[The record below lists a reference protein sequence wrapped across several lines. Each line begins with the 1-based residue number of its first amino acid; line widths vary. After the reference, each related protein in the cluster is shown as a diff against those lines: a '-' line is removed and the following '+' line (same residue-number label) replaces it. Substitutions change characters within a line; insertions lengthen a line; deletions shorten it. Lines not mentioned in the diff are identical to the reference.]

1 MRILHLTDCDLT
13 PKPRTTGDPLRF
25 AVLGHPIAHS
35 LSPRL
40 HALFAAQCGIA
51 LEYLAIDAP
60 PERFAEIARRFFDEG
75 GRGANVTLPDK
86 RLAFELADSHTQAAQ
101 RAGVANV
108 LTRRTDGRIEAHN
121 TDGAGL
127 IRDLRE
133 RHRIDLQHRRVLLLG
148 AGGAAQAVAW
158 ALLDAGVR
166 ELIVANRT
174 LGRASDLAGALARP
188 QRVCISEWNKLGRCE
203 ACDLMFNATSAG
215 VLGTRMQLPDSLVST
230 HTVAYDLAYGE
241 AARPFLEWARSAGAA
256 RALDGSGMLV
266 ETAADSFEHWHG
278 VRPRTDEALRALKM

>member
-1 MRILHLTDCDLT
+1 MALRSSIS
-13 PKPRTTGDPLRF
+13 RF
-25 AVLGHPIAHS
+25 AVFGHPIAHS

-51 LEYLAIDAP
+51 LEYTAIDAP
-60 PERFAEIARRFFDEG
+60 PERFAESARAFFAQG

-86 RLAFELADSHTQAAQ
+86 RPAFELADTHTQAAR

-108 LTRRTDGRIEAHN
+108 LSRQSNGTLEAHN

-127 IRDLRE
+127 IRDLRD
-133 RHRIDLQHRRVLLLG
+133 RHGLELKNRRVLLLG

-166 ELIVANRT
+166 ELILANRT
-174 LGRASDLAGALARP
+174 LERARLLADALARP
-188 QRVCISEWNKLGRCE
+188 DRVCISAWNALERCS
-203 ACDLMFNATSAG
+203 AFDVIFNATAAG
-215 VLGTRMQLPDSLVST
+215 VLGAAMSLPDSLMANT
-230 HTVAYDLAYGE
+230 TVAYDLAYG
-241 AARPFLEWARSAGAA
+241 AAAQPFMAWARNAGGSHAF
-256 RALDGSGMLV
+256 DGLGMLV

-278 VRPRTDEALRALKM
+278 VRPETDEALRALKSGAM

>member
-1 MRILHLTDCDLT
+1 MNSTMQ
-13 PKPRTTGDPLRF
+13 RF
-25 AVLGHPIAHS
+25 TVFGHPIAHS

-40 HALFAAQCGIA
+40 HALFAVQRGIE
-51 LEYLAIDAP
+51 LEYTATDAP
-60 PERFAEIARRFFDEG
+60 PERFGEIVREFFARG

-86 RLAFELADSHTQAAQ
+86 RLAFELADTHTQAAR

-108 LTRRTDGRIEAHN
+108 LTSQNDGTLEAHN

-127 IRDLRE
+127 IRDLRQ
-133 RHRIDLQHRRVLLLG
+133 RHRIELNDRRVLLLG

-174 LGRASDLAGALARP
+174 LERAHNLAALLAAP
-188 QRVCISEWNKLGRCE
+188 ARVCISEWAVLDRCE
-203 ACDLMFNATSAG
+203 AFDLILNATSAG
-215 VLGTRMQLPDSLVST
+215 VLGAAMQLPVSLVSNAT
-230 HTVAYDLAYGE
+230 AAYDLAYGK
-241 AARPFLEWARSAGAA
+241 AAQPFMAWARGADA
-256 RALDGSGMLV
+256 QAVFDGLGMLV

-278 VRPRTDEALRALKM
+278 VRPDTDAALRALRM

>member
-1 MRILHLTDCDLT
+1 MQ
-13 PKPRTTGDPLRF
+13 RF

-40 HALFAAQCGIA
+40 HAQFAAQFGIE
-51 LEYLAIDAP
+51 LEYVAIDAP
-60 PERFAEIARRFFDEG
+60 PERFGEIMRAFFGQG

-86 RLAFELADSHTQAAQ
+86 RLAFELADAHTPAAL

-108 LTRRTDGRIEAHN
+108 LTRQSGGKLEAHN

-133 RHRIDLQHRRVLLLG
+133 RHRIELKDRRVLLLG

-166 ELIVANRT
+166 ELILCNRT
-174 LGRASDLAGALARP
+174 AGRARHLADALATP
-188 QRVCISEWNKLGRCE
+188 GRVCISEWLALDRCG
-203 ACDLMFNATSAG
+203 AFDLILNATSAG
-215 VLGTRMQLPDSLVST
+215 VLGVSMLLPASLVST
-230 HTVAYDLAYGE
+230 TTVAYDLAYGK
-241 AARPFLEWARSAGAA
+241 AAQPFMQWARDAGAA
-256 RALDGSGMLV
+256 QVLDGLGMLV
-266 ETAADSFEHWHG
+266 ETAADSFEHWLG
-278 VRPRTDEALRALKM
+278 VRPETDEVLDATRGS

>member
-1 MRILHLTDCDLT
+1 MSDAQ
-13 PKPRTTGDPLRF
+13 RF
-25 AVLGHPIAHS
+25 AVFGHPIAHS

-51 LEYLAIDAP
+51 LEYVAIDAP
-60 PERFAEIARRFFDEG
+60 PERFVEIARTFFDEG

-86 RLAFELADSHTQAAQ
+86 GLAFELADARTRAAQ

-108 LTRRTDGRIEAHN
+108 LTRQADGSIEAHN

-133 RHRIDLQHRRVLLLG
+133 RHGVDLRNRRVLLLG
-148 AGGAAQAVAW
+148 AGCAAQAVAF
-158 ALLDAGVR
+158 ALLDGNVR

-174 LGRASDLAGALARP
+174 SERARKLADALAVP
-188 QRVCISEWNKLGRCE
+188 ERVCISEWNGLERCG
-203 ACDLMFNATSAG
+203 AFDLILNATSAG
-215 VLGTRMQLPDSLVST
+215 VLGASMQLPHSLVSENT
-230 HTVAYDLAYGE
+230 TAYDLAYGK
-241 AARPFLEWARSAGAA
+241 AAQPFLDWARGAGAA
-256 RALDGSGMLV
+256 RALKGLGMLI

-278 VRPRTDEALRALKM
+278 VQPETDGILRQLQI

>member
-1 MRILHLTDCDLT
+1 MQ
-13 PKPRTTGDPLRF
+13 RF
-25 AVLGHPIAHS
+25 AVFGHPIAHS

-40 HALFAAQCGIA
+40 HALFAAQLGIE
-51 LEYLAIDAP
+51 LEYVATEAP
-60 PERFAEIARRFFDEG
+60 PERFMEIAREFFAQG

-86 RLAFELADSHTQAAQ
+86 RLAFELADAHTQAAQ

-108 LTRRTDGRIEAHN
+108 LTRQTDGSLEAHN

-133 RHRIDLQHRRVLLLG
+133 RHRVQLEGCRVLLLG

-158 ALLDAGVR
+158 ALLDAGVH

-174 LGRASDLAGALARP
+174 LARARALADGLAQP
-188 QRVCISEWNKLGRCE
+188 ERVCISEWHALERC
-203 ACDLMFNATSAG
+203 AAFDLILNATSAG
-215 VLGTRMQLPDSLVST
+215 VLGTAMKLPLSLVSHGT
-230 HTVAYDLAYGE
+230 SAYDLAYGR
-241 AARPFLEWARSAGAA
+241 AAQPFMAWARDAGAQ
-256 RALDGSGMLV
+256 RVFDGLGMLV

-278 VRPRTDEALRALKM
+278 VRPRTDEALRALRMA

>member
-1 MRILHLTDCDLT
+1 MT
-13 PKPRTTGDPLRF
+13 PKIRATGDPLRF
-25 AVLGHPIAHS
+25 AVFGHPIGHS
-35 LSPRL
+35 QSPRL
-40 HALFAAQCGIA
+40 HALFAAECGIA
-51 LEYLAIDAP
+51 LEYVAIDAP
-60 PERFAEIARRFFDEG
+60 AERFAEIARKFFDES

-86 RLAFELADSHTQAAQ
+86 RLAFEVADTHTQAAR

-108 LTRRTDGRIEAHN
+108 LTRRSDGTIEAHN

-133 RHRIDLQHRRVLLLG
+133 RHRIQLNDRRMLLLG

-158 ALLDAGVR
+158 ALLDAGMR

-174 LGRASDLAGALARP
+174 PERASNLAGALARP
-188 QRVCISEWNKLGRCE
+188 QRVHISEWNELGRCE
-203 ACDLMFNATSAG
+203 AFDLIFNATSAG
-215 VLGTRMQLPDSLVST
+215 VLGTPMQLPNSLVST

-241 AARPFLEWARSAGAA
+241 AAQPFLEWARSAGTA
-256 RALDGSGMLV
+256 RALDGLGMLV

-278 VRPRTDEALRALKM
+278 RRPDTEPALRELCTNTM

>member
-1 MRILHLTDCDLT
+1 MNQ
-13 PKPRTTGDPLRF
+13 PSRF
-25 AVLGHPIAHS
+25 TVFGHPVAHS

-40 HALFAAQCGIA
+40 HALFATQCGIA
-51 LEYLAIDAP
+51 LEYTATDAP
-60 PERFAEIARRFFDEG
+60 PEGFGEIAREFFAQG

-86 RLAFELADSHTQAAQ
+86 RIAFELAHSHSQAAR

-108 LTRRTDGRIEAHN
+108 LTRRPDGKLEAHN

-133 RHRIDLQHRRVLLLG
+133 RHRIELNGRRVLLLG

-166 ELIVANRT
+166 ELILANRT
-174 LGRASDLAGALARP
+174 PGRARSLADRLAQP
-188 QRVCISEWNKLGRCE
+188 ARVCISEWNTLDRC
-203 ACDLMFNATSAG
+203 AAFDLILNATSAG
-215 VLGTRMQLPDSLVST
+215 VLGAAMQLPASAASNAT
-230 HTVAYDLAYGE
+230 AAYDLAYGK
-241 AARPFLEWARSAGAA
+241 AAQPFMAWARDAGAQ
-256 RALDGSGMLV
+256 RVFDGLGMLV

-278 VRPRTDEALRALKM
+278 VRPDTDEAYGLLRA